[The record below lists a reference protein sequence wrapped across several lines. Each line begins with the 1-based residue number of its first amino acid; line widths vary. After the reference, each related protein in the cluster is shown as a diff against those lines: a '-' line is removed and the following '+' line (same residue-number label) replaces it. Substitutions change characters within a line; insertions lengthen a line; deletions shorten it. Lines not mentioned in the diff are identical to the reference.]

1 MKGTILVTTCAKLGL
16 GLPVVR
22 HHWRKFFN
30 FLTHR
35 RSFFFFYCTFT
46 SLRRTATQ
54 VLLGSLTGLALVLK
68 DAGFIVSFNGALMG
82 SAIIYLFPPLMFLK
96 STASK
101 VLTPKL
107 RRERTFN
114 KFLIALGV
122 VVAILGGSV
131 SVLDSFF
138 PAVLKG

>member
-1 MKGTILVTTCAKLGL
+1 M
-16 GLPVVR
+16 
-22 HHWRKFFN
+22 
-30 FLTHR
+30 
-35 RSFFFFYCTFT
+35 
-46 SLRRTATQ
+46 
-54 VLLGSLTGLALVLK
+54 LLGSLTGLALVLK